1 LRALVART
9 VCVLRDQ
16 KYKRFER
23 VTDRNEKLAK
33 DADTSLSTIQR
44 IAEGAV
50 DIQLDTLYRIA
61 MALDVKPQDLLT
73 PFHTAR
79 SPIELVQHPEEAR
92 ALQRR

>member
-1 LRALVART
+1 M
-9 VCVLRDQ
+9 LRDQ
-16 KYKRFER
+16 KYKHLEK

-33 DADTSLSTIQR
+33 DADTSLSTVQR

-61 MALDVKPQDLLT
+61 MALDVRPQDLLT

-79 SPIELVQHPEEAR
+79 SPVELAQHPEEAR
-92 ALQRR
+92 TLQRR